1 MSESNPTYS
10 ISLVGS
16 VRMLTPGILA
26 DRRPIGPLAGL
37 PTAVLNCAL
46 AQAQK
51 ALIDVVSGVKPVQV
65 EFQEGTGKRTVTY
78 TQTDYGQL
86 LVLIRDIK
94 NGLGIRTRRA
104 LGTSL

>member
-1 MSESNPTYS
+1 
-10 ISLVGS
+10 
-16 VRMLTPGILA
+16 
-26 DRRPIGPLAGL
+26 
-37 PTAVLNCAL
+37 
-46 AQAQK
+46 
-51 ALIDVVSGVKPVQV
+51 
-65 EFQEGTGKRTVTY
+65 VTY